1 MPPAKTA
8 PDQPKGRR
16 RRTQAERSTEMRE
29 KACIATLQ
37 ALTEVGYERIS
48 TKLIADRAEVSRGAL
63 THHFPMRNDLLVA
76 AFEYLLTSWETSW
89 PFAADPAP
97 PRLSIE
103 ELIDAL
109 WERLFSTE
117 QYMAATELM
126 LAARM
131 DSDLGQRL
139 RNVQL
144 RWSRIR
150 DAIATKMLG
159 MASENETNHLFL
171 QLNLCL
177 LRGIA
182 VHKSFDNDPAVDQK
196 LLALWKEIVR
206 AQKVVHVPDLR
217 AVDAPSA
224 PSRA

>member
-1 MPPAKTA
+1 MTLQKPSPAPQVTA
-8 PDQPKGRR
+8 RR
-16 RRTQAERSTEMRE
+16 RRTQAERSAEMRE

-48 TKLIADRAEVSRGAL
+48 TKLIADRAKVSRGAL

-76 AFEYLLTSWETSW
+76 AFEYLVNSWERNW
-89 PFAADPAP
+89 PFTAEPAL

-117 QYMAATELM
+117 HYMAAMELM

-139 RNVQL
+139 REVQL
-144 RWSRIR
+144 RWSGIR
-150 DAIATKMLG
+150 DTIAARILG
-159 MASENETNHLFL
+159 VATEDDKNHLFL

-182 VHKSFDNDPAVDQK
+182 VHKSFDNDPAVDLK
-196 LLALWKEIVR
+196 LLTLWKDIVR
-206 AQKVVHVPDLR
+206 EQRVIHLPGAGR
-217 AVDAPSA
+217 AEDVPSA
-224 PSRA
+224 

>member
-1 MPPAKTA
+1 MTPAKTA
-8 PDQPKGRR
+8 QDQPAGRR

-48 TKLIADRAEVSRGAL
+48 TKLIADRARVSRGAL

-97 PRLSIE
+97 PRLGIE
-103 ELIDAL
+103 DLIDAL

-131 DSDLGQRL
+131 DGNLGQRL
-139 RNVQL
+139 RDVQL
-144 RWSRIR
+144 RWSGIR
-150 DAIATKMLG
+150 DAIATKILG
-159 MASENETNHLFL
+159 MTPDNETNHLFL

-196 LLALWKEIVR
+196 LLSLWKDIVR
-206 AQKVVHVPDLR
+206 AQKVVDVPD
-217 AVDAPSA
+217 PSA
-224 PSRA
+224 ADTVAVQTRA

>member
-1 MPPAKTA
+1 MPPAKTVQ
-8 PDQPKGRR
+8 DQPDGRR

-97 PRLSIE
+97 PRLGIE
-103 ELIDAL
+103 DLIDAL

-126 LAARM
+126 LAARI
-131 DSDLGQRL
+131 DSNLGQRL
-139 RNVQL
+139 RDVQL
-144 RWSRIR
+144 RWSGIR
-150 DAIATKMLG
+150 DAIATRILG
-159 MASENETNHLFL
+159 MAPDNETNYLFL

-182 VHKSFDNDPAVDQK
+182 VHRSFDNDPAVDQK
-196 LLALWKEIVR
+196 LLSLWKDIVR
-206 AQKVVHVPDLR
+206 AQKVVYVPDTSAADTAVAQTR
-217 AVDAPSA
+217 A
-224 PSRA
+224 

>member
-1 MPPAKTA
+1 MTLQKPSPTPPPGK
-8 PDQPKGRR
+8 QR
-16 RRTQAERSTEMRE
+16 RRTQAERSAEMRE

-37 ALTEVGYERIS
+37 ALTDVGYERIS

-76 AFEYLLTSWETSW
+76 AFEYLVNGWEKNW
-89 PFAADPAP
+89 PFNAEPSL

-117 QYMAATELM
+117 HYMAAMELM

-139 RNVQL
+139 REVQL
-144 RWSRIR
+144 RWSAIR
-150 DAIATKMLG
+150 DKIAARILG
-159 MASENETNHLFL
+159 VATEDEKNHLFL

-182 VHKSFDNDPAVDQK
+182 VHKSFDTDPSVDLK
-196 LLALWKEIVR
+196 LLALWKDIVR
-206 AQKVVHVPDLR
+206 GQKVIHMPGTGRQNDR
-217 AVDAPSA
+217 SSA
-224 PSRA
+224 